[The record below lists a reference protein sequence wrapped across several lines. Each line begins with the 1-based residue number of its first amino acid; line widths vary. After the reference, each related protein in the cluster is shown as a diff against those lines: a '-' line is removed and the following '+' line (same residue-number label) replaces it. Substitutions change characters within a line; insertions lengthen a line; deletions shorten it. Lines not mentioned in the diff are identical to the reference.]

1 MFFISGNF
9 RILTADHSAY
19 PGLLRI
25 LLRILMSI
33 LTQIKRKSYYAL
45 VVMTDQ
51 ERDTE
56 EDLPQVPLTDKERIF
71 ALFRQLDENED
82 GRVDVQEIRR
92 RLMKQGIDPSVAEVF
107 MNLLLYIIQYFKYN
121 FYFMVCPCFEC

>member
-1 MFFISGNF
+1 
-9 RILTADHSAY
+9 
-19 PGLLRI
+19 
-25 LLRILMSI
+25 
-33 LTQIKRKSYYAL
+33 
-45 VVMTDQ
+45 MTDQ

-56 EDLPQVPLTDKERIF
+56 EELPQVPLTDKERIF